1 MSYAAEV
8 NNLTRDYYL
17 LLTFP
22 RTLPAEAETTLEEV
36 RRDLY
41 QGRDAYNAE
50 SIIYGIAEYLFC
62 LCEELTE
69 QDAATKRFF
78 DEAEELYNNVKLL
91 EDTTHE
97 LHG

>member
-22 RTLPAEAETTLEEV
+22 RTLPEETETTLEEV

-62 LCEELTE
+62 LREELTE
-69 QDAATKRFF
+69 QDEARNTSNSTGKPIAPPKAANPTP
-78 DEAEELYNNVKLL
+78 
-91 EDTTHE
+91 
-97 LHG
+97 